1 MAPKKIPSALKHRDF
16 LTLLGNTK
24 NKKRRNAL
32 IEVGTSGEI
41 DGVSECILN
50 ILMGRVPLK
59 PNQIRKLRKI
69 KRYLRQLADKK
80 CSLKKRKHILKQK
93 GGFLGAL
100 IPIAV
105 SALGSLFGGLIGK
118 K

>member
-1 MAPKKIPSALKHRDF
+1 
-16 LTLLGNTK
+16 
-24 NKKRRNAL
+24 
-32 IEVGTSGEI
+32 
-41 DGVSECILN
+41 
-50 ILMGRVPLK
+50 
-59 PNQIRKLRKI
+59 
-69 KRYLRQLADKK
+69 LADKK

-105 SALGSLFGGLIGK
+105 SALSSLFGGLIGK